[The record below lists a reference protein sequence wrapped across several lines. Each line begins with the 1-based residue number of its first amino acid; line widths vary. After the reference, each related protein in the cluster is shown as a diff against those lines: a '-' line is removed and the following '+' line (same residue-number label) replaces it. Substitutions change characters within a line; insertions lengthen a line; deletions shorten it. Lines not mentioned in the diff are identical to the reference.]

1 MIMKTIRLSLFLLMI
16 SVSSYAQWA
25 IPPQMRAANTL
36 DNLAQNGLNQSDLLF
51 GLPMEPGKVVGDSYI
66 TKEWNVATIMLADS
80 EKIIEGYPVRYD
92 IKAAVLE
99 IKSKNGIKVLNSKSI
114 KSLVWLDSLQLP
126 HYFINAGSF
135 KEDGVSQSG
144 LVEILVDGEVTLL
157 NKYSVEIIK
166 PNYNIAMGS
175 GSKDTKVI
183 ARSTF
188 YCAKAGELTKIKS
201 KSDVLKVSGSHSTAI
216 SKLISDKGLKVK
228 NQVDL
233 IEIFTNLNSLINPN

>member
-1 MIMKTIRLSLFLLMI
+1 MKTIRLSLFLLAV

-36 DNLAQNGLNQSDLLF
+36 DNIAQNGLNQSDLLY
-51 GLPMEPGKVVGDSYI
+51 GLPMEPGVIVGNTYI
-66 TKEWNVATIMLADS
+66 TKTWNIATIMLTDS

-92 IKAAVLE
+92 IKTALLE

-135 KEDGVSQSG
+135 KEEGISQSG
-144 LVEILVDGEVTLL
+144 LVEILVDGEIILL
-157 NKYSVEIIK
+157 NKFSVDIIK
-166 PNYNIAMGS
+166 PNYSVAMGS
-175 GSKDTKVI
+175 GSKDTKI
-183 ARSTF
+183 IPRSTF
-188 YCAKAGELTKIKS
+188 YCAKAGELTRIKS

-233 IEIFTNLNSLINPN
+233 IEIFTNLNSLINLN

>member
-1 MIMKTIRLSLFLLMI
+1 MKTIRQSLFLLVI

-51 GLPMEPGKVVGDSYI
+51 GLPMEPGKLVGDSYI
-66 TKEWNVATIMLADS
+66 TKVWNVATIMLADS

-114 KSLVWLDSLQLP
+114 KSMVWLDSLQLP
-126 HYFINAGSF
+126 HYFVNAESF
-135 KEDGVSQSG
+135 KEDGVQQSG

-157 NKYSVEIIK
+157 TKFSVEIIK

-175 GSKDTKVI
+175 GSKDTKI
-183 ARSTF
+183 IPRSTF
-188 YCAKAGELTKIKS
+188 YSAQGGELTRIKS
-201 KSDVLKVSGSHSTAI
+201 KNDVLKVSGTHSAAI
-216 SKLISDKGLKVK
+216 SKLISDRGLKVK
-228 NQVDL
+228 NQYDL
-233 IEIFTNLNSLINPN
+233 IDIFTHLNNLINPN

>member
-1 MIMKTIRLSLFLLMI
+1 MKSIRLTLFLFVAAL
-16 SVSSYAQWA
+16 SSNAQWA

-36 DNLAQNGLNQSDLLF
+36 DNLAQNGLNQSDLLY

-66 TKEWNVATIMLADS
+66 TKEWNVATIMLTDS

-99 IKSKNGIKVLNSKSI
+99 IKSKNGIKILNSKSI
-114 KSLVWLDSLQLP
+114 KSLVWLDSLMIP
-126 HYFINAGSF
+126 HYFTNADMF
-135 KEDGVSQSG
+135 KEESVTQSG

-157 NKYSVEIIK
+157 KKFVVEIIK

-175 GSKDTKVI
+175 GSKDTKIVP
-183 ARSTF
+183 RSIF
-188 YCAKAGELTKIKS
+188 YSAIAGELTRIKS
-201 KSDVLKVSGSHSTAI
+201 KNDLLKVSGIHSAAI

-228 NQVDL
+228 NQADL
-233 IEIFTNLNSLINPN
+233 IEIFVNLNGLINPD

>member
-1 MIMKTIRLSLFLLMI
+1 MKTIGLFLFLLVI
-16 SVSSYAQWA
+16 CVSSYAQWA
-25 IPPQMRAANTL
+25 IPPQMRASNTL
-36 DNLAQNGLNQSDLLF
+36 DNLAQNGLNQSDILY

-66 TKEWNVATIMLADS
+66 TKEWNVATIMLTDS

-92 IKAAVLE
+92 VKAGVLE
-99 IKSKNGIKVLNSKSI
+99 IKSKSGIKVLNSKSI

-126 HYFINAGSF
+126 HYFLNADIF

-166 PNYNIAMGS
+166 PNYNVAMGS
-175 GSKDTKVI
+175 GSKDTKIIVKS
-183 ARSTF
+183 AF
-188 YCAKAGELTKIKS
+188 YCAKEGKLTRIKS
-201 KSDVLKVSGSHSTAI
+201 KGDVLEVSDNHSAAI

-233 IEIFTNLNSLINPN
+233 IEIFTNLNSLIKPN